1 VQPRSPDPIAAAKN
15 LQKIPARVRGLS
27 SALEKANEEAK
38 LFPDWREYQL
48 LSFIKYAGL
57 YASDL
62 NETYSAGRVDSLAQ
76 AIWTQYCGLS
86 EENAKRFFDDAARDV
101 RDSFET
107 VQKLYTHVNKEPE
120 KKLDAKLSEMKE
132 VAAKYNVENYDAPYT
147 RVNDAARVV
156 GKELAHVP
164 VYKLASKLAHP
175 TARLLCINRPLQD
188 LQDTLY
194 EGGAKLAVMCL
205 GATER
210 CIKTKYPELHF

>member
-1 VQPRSPDPIAAAKN
+1 
-15 LQKIPARVRGLS
+15 
-27 SALEKANEEAK
+27 
-38 LFPDWREYQL
+38 
-48 LSFIKYAGL
+48 
-57 YASDL
+57 
-62 NETYSAGRVDSLAQ
+62 VDCLKK
-76 AIWTQYCGLS
+76 T
-86 EENAKRFFDDAARDV
+86 AKRFFDDAARDV

-175 TARLLCINRPLQD
+175 TAQLLCINRPLQD

-205 GATER
+205 VQRKGTSRPSTRNFTFECFASYPNGP
-210 CIKTKYPELHF
+210 KTA